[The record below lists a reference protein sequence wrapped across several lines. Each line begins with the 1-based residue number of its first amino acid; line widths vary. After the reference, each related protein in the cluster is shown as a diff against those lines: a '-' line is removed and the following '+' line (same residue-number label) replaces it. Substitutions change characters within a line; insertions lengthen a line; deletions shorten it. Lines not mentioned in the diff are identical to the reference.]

1 MQSFVVGPTRSM
13 MKPKFFPTPA
23 DFRRWLEK
31 NHASETEL
39 WVGFYKKATGRPS
52 ITWPEAVDEAL
63 CFGWIDGIRKTL
75 DADSYVN
82 RLTPR
87 TAGSNWSA
95 INTRR
100 AKELTRAGRMQ
111 PAGLKAFKAR
121 VPAKSGVYSFE
132 QRHAAKLTPE
142 AEQRFRAN
150 KRAWK
155 FFESQPPGYRNTAL
169 WWVVSAKRESTR
181 ARRLDA
187 LIKDSAAGQRVGPLR
202 RAEKERTL

>member
-1 MQSFVVGPTRSM
+1 

-63 CFGWIDGIRKTL
+63 CFGWIDGIRKSL
-75 DADSYVN
+75 DAESYVN

-87 TAGSNWSA
+87 RPGSNWSE

-100 AKELTRAGRMQ
+100 AKELIRAGLMR

-121 VPAKSGVYSFE
+121 DPEKSGVYSFE
-132 QRHAAKLTPE
+132 QRQAAKLSPE
-142 AEQRFRAN
+142 AERKFKAN

-155 FFESQPPGYRNTAL
+155 FFESQPPGYRRIAT
-169 WWVVSAKRESTR
+169 WYVVSAKQEQTR
-181 ARRLDA
+181 ARRLA
-187 LIKDSAAGQRVGPLR
+187 RLIKDSAEGRRIGLLQRPD
-202 RAEKERTL
+202 KK